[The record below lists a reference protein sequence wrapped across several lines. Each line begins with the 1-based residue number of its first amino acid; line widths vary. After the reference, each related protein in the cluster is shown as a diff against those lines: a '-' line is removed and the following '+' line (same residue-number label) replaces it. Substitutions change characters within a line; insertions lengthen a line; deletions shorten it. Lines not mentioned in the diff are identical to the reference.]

1 VFKRGFDIFFA
12 SVLLALTFP
21 LLAIAAILIK
31 MDSSG
36 PVIFRQN
43 RMGRRYM
50 RFTLFKLRTMNLSGE
65 GPDYTLGADP
75 RITRVGHWL
84 RRYKIDELPQL
95 WNVLRGEMSIVGPR
109 PVIPQLAIEF
119 DWGYARLLAVRPGL
133 TDPASLKYS
142 EEAEILAQRPDAER
156 YFKEVIT
163 PDKIRISIAYLRS
176 ASRWS
181 DLVVVTK
188 TALALASSTLR
199 RRFGQAVPGQ
209 MPTPQRMLR
218 FPDMAMERAARLRG
232 AKGSQIVEREIG
244 PTAVNKG
251 GIVEAAAERDSIPF

>member
-1 VFKRGFDIFFA
+1 VFKRGFDILFS

-31 MDSSG
+31 MDSNG

-43 RMGRRYM
+43 RMGRCFM

-65 GPDYTLGADP
+65 GAAYTLGADP

-95 WNVLRGEMSIVGPR
+95 WNVLRGDMSIVGPR

-119 DWGYARLLAVRPGL
+119 DWAYARLLAVRPGL

-142 EEAEILAQRPDAER
+142 EEAEILGRRLDADR

-163 PDKIRISIAYLRS
+163 PDKIRISIAYQLS

-188 TALALASSTLR
+188 TALALASPPLR
-199 RRFGQAVPGQ
+199 RRFGQTAPERKMAQ
-209 MPTPQRMLR
+209 PRMLH
-218 FPDMAMERAARLRG
+218 FPQMAMARAARLRN
-232 AKGSQIVEREIG
+232 AKASQAIQRETG
-244 PTAVNKG
+244 PTAVNDG
-251 GIVEAAAERDSIPF
+251 GIVKAAPERDSISF